1 MTVDPLISTAAAA
14 ELIDEQGQA
23 DAPRL
28 VLLDVRWQLGND
40 HTHDEYLAAHLP
52 GAIYVDLDD
61 ELADPATPQLGRHP
75 LPSAERFQRAVRR
88 WGLRPDDVVVVYDD
102 VSGTAATRA
111 WWLLRDAGF
120 ESVRLLDGVLA
131 KWRAEGRPLQ
141 SGDVAAADDGTVT
154 VRFGHL
160 PTVTMDEAGHLPQ
173 QGTLVDIRA
182 RERYRG
188 ESEPVD
194 PQAGHIPGAVNAPT
208 DENLADDGTFRPA
221 SELRDRFAGLGVDGS
236 TPTAVHCGS
245 GVSATHTI
253 LALSIA
259 GIDAALYP
267 GSWSQWSLTPGRP
280 VATGPLT

>member
-1 MTVDPLISTAAAA
+1 MVIDPLISTDEVAA
-14 ELIDEQGQA
+14 LIDQRGQA

-40 HTHDEYLAAHLP
+40 RTHDEYLAGHLP
-52 GAIYVDLDD
+52 GAIYVDLDV
-61 ELADPATPQLGRHP
+61 ELADPAAPELGRHP
-75 LPSAERFQRAVRR
+75 LPSTARFQRAVRR
-88 WGLRPDDVVVVYDD
+88 WGLRPEDLVVVYDD
-102 VSGTAATRA
+102 VGGLAATRA

-120 ESVRLLDGVLA
+120 ENVRLLDGVLA

-141 SGDVAAADDGTVT
+141 AGDVVAGDDGTVT

-160 PTVTMDEAGHLPQ
+160 PTVTMDEAGRLPQ
-173 QGTLVDIRA
+173 HGTLVDIRA
-182 RERYRG
+182 RERYHG

-208 DENLADDGTFRPA
+208 DENLADDGTFRSPN
-221 SELRDRFAGLGVDGS
+221 ELRERFAGLGIDGTAS
-236 TPTAVHCGS
+236 VAVHCGS

-253 LALSIA
+253 LALSLA

-267 GSWSQWSLTPGRP
+267 GSWSQWSSTPGRP
-280 VATGPLT
+280 VTTGPLP